1 MKKTTLVLITCTAAV
16 MLLAGCGSASGG
28 AVSRGSGAGSSSHGT
43 TGSSAGAAAKLPDPK
58 KVIEHFGEVLSPNKE
73 ILVDR
78 PDPTIYVTDQE
89 FQNRMG
95 YSFTV
100 PDGAV
105 DVYYTLDTDD
115 STVGTMGFT
124 LDGVY
129 WKASII
135 QRDVYLYLCHPY
147 LGDGETEVS
156 CDFKDD
162 PAMKVHGVDPEVKG
176 LYIKYDENWEQY
188 AYSASWYLD
197 GEGYSISLDCYSEA
211 PIDFMPVE
219 VFQ

>member
-1 MKKTTLVLITCTAAV
+1 MKKTALALITCTAAV
-16 MLLAGCGSASGG
+16 TLLAGCGSASGG
-28 AVSRGSGAGSSSHGT
+28 AVSRGSVTGSSSSGA
-43 TGSSAGAAAKLPDPK
+43 TGNRAGVTAQLPDAE
-58 KVIEHFGEVLSPNKE
+58 KVIEHFQEVLSPNKE
-73 ILVDR
+73 VLVDR

-89 FQNRMG
+89 FQASMG
-95 YSFTV
+95 YSFNV

-115 STVGTMGFT
+115 PTFGMMGFT

-156 CDFKDD
+156 CDFIDD

-176 LYIKYDENWEQY
+176 LYIKYDEDWEQY

-197 GEGYSISLDCYSEA
+197 SEGYSIALDCYSEA
-211 PIDFMPVE
+211 PIDSMPVE